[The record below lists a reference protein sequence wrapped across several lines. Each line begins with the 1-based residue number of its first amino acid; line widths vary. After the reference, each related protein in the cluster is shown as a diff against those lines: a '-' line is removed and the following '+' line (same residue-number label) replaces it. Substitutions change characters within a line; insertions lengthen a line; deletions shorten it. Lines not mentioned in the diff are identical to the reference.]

1 MVRVEQDIFLLLANN
16 YLVLIKIK
24 YKLFY
29 LAWKY
34 DTYFVQCFPKLFT

>member
-29 LAWKY
+29 LA
-34 DTYFVQCFPKLFT
+34 